1 MRKTPPATTPGS
13 DVRRDIRD
21 YLVPMLVAAAFTVAA
36 VCILAIVAATQGE
49 RALAGAL
56 VGGLA
61 VLGVLLFGVTTMA
74 AVVKVAPGMAM
85 LVAMSTYLVQVMV
98 LLALWSRHQRDEQMQ
113 DALSAEWL
121 AGGIITATVAWLT
134 GHVLVAY
141 RHRHVDDPWPSDPD
155 LSTGS
160 DAGHIVDD
168 RDHNPGEQ

>member
-1 MRKTPPATTPGS
+1 MSTTQPTS

-21 YLVPMLVAAAFTVAA
+21 YLVPMLVAAAFTVVA
-36 VCILAIVAATQGE
+36 VGFLAVVAATQGE
-49 RALAGAL
+49 EALAGAL

-85 LVAMSTYLVQVMV
+85 LVAMSTYLLQVMV
-98 LLALWSRHQRDEQMQ
+98 LLALWSRHQRDEEMQ
-113 DALSAEWL
+113 AGLSAEWL
-121 AGGIITATVAWLT
+121 AGGIVTATVAWLA

-141 RHRHVDDPWPSDPD
+141 RHRHVDEPWPSDPQLPAD
-155 LSTGS
+155 G
-160 DAGHIVDD
+160 DADHIIDD